1 VAKIIDSETPATALR
16 TFVAHLSDTTL
27 RAVRRKAFTARYDAG
42 FERPGAHVRRP
53 FIIASCTGAALLAL
67 YSCSMHAALTT
78 DGSGHVVGVS
88 ALRVESS
95 FPRLVVA
102 MLVAGGQLAIELR
115 WTRSLGERMSA
126 SAPSHKA
133 STRASVPL

>member
-1 VAKIIDSETPATALR
+1 
-16 TFVAHLSDTTL
+16 
-27 RAVRRKAFTARYDAG
+27 
-42 FERPGAHVRRP
+42 VRRP
-53 FIIASCTGAALLAL
+53 IIIASCVGASLIAL
-67 YSCSMHAALTT
+67 YSCSMHAALAT

-115 WTRSLGERMSA
+115 WRSLAERTSA
-126 SAPSHKA
+126 STLSRKA
-133 STRASVPL
+133 ATRAAEPI

>member
-1 VAKIIDSETPATALR
+1 
-16 TFVAHLSDTTL
+16 
-27 RAVRRKAFTARYDAG
+27 
-42 FERPGAHVRRP
+42 VRRP
-53 FIIASCTGAALLAL
+53 LIIASCFGAAAIAL

-102 MLVAGGQLAIELR
+102 MLVAGGQLAVELR
-115 WTRSLGERMSA
+115 WSRSRAERSSA
-126 SAPSHKA
+126 SAPSRKA
-133 STRASVPL
+133 SIRASSPL